1 MESAEVGA
9 NALTFESWYS
19 QGVTSEDGCGV
30 RGREL
35 VGEAGLEW

>member
-1 MESAEVGA
+1 VFARDGDR
-9 NALTFESWYS
+9 LTLDSWKS

-30 RGREL
+30 RGRKL